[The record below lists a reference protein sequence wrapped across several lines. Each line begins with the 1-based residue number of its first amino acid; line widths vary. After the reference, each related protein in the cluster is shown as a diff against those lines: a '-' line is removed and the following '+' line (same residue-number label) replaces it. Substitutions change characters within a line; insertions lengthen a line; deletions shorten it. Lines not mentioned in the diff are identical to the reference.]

1 MTDKGP
7 TSAPVDDSLDK
18 IRELL
23 IGRDDKYIEDKL
35 NRNAKGVVSGVVSE
49 ALLDRET
56 KDGSVNK
63 VLVPLVEKSLHR
75 SIEANSDK
83 IVGTLYPLVGT
94 LVRKAVSAFLVDF
107 VEKTNALIEHSLSP
121 KSITWRFKA
130 WQSGVRYS
138 DYVASQVYQYQVQQ
152 LFVIHRETGTLLHTV
167 SSDPQK
173 SKDADLISSML
184 VAINDFV
191 ADAFSPSKAAYDNEL
206 GEIKTDDFTLLINLG
221 PQAILVAAVIGSAPP
236 EIRGKFQLALEEF
249 HQFYQKPLLEYK
261 GDNRPFEGCG
271 TLLNDCLVSEKKE
284 AKQGKKKRLAGTLLV
299 VLAIVSLLTLA
310 FFRIELALL
319 QNNIDTLPPEPGIVL
334 SRTEINNGKIHLRL
348 LRDPAAPSAREWLRR
363 YGVETDD
370 VSISESSFVSLHNA
384 VIETKLL
391 NLISAYPSL
400 SIAREEAS
408 NLRLSGSIS
417 AAQYSLLLQ
426 KVNAIPGISQL
437 NINANNITINPVA
450 TDNSATLSA
459 ALAKQIASEVSGI
472 TLNFKKNQNTL
483 AVSEMEKLNRLTLLL
498 TQLQDVAHQINLS
511 VAVFIMGA
519 SDRSGT
525 TAKNKTLSRARADN
539 VKNLLVSNG
548 VDESLLLP
556 MGLGSLP
563 LNENAMGRT
572 VFLNVLISEA
582 KTTEDKN
589 P

>member
-1 MTDKGP
+1 
-7 TSAPVDDSLDK
+7 
-18 IRELL
+18 
-23 IGRDDKYIEDKL
+23 
-35 NRNAKGVVSGVVSE
+35 
-49 ALLDRET
+49 
-56 KDGSVNK
+56 
-63 VLVPLVEKSLHR
+63 
-75 SIEANSDK
+75 
-83 IVGTLYPLVGT
+83 
-94 LVRKAVSAFLVDF
+94 
-107 VEKTNALIEHSLSP
+107 
-121 KSITWRFKA
+121 
-130 WQSGVRYS
+130 
-138 DYVASQVYQYQVQQ
+138 
-152 LFVIHRETGTLLHTV
+152 
-167 SSDPQK
+167 
-173 SKDADLISSML
+173 
-184 VAINDFV
+184 
-191 ADAFSPSKAAYDNEL
+191 
-206 GEIKTDDFTLLINLG
+206 
-221 PQAILVAAVIGSAPP
+221 
-236 EIRGKFQLALEEF
+236 
-249 HQFYQKPLLEYK
+249 
-261 GDNRPFEGCG
+261 
-271 TLLNDCLVSEKKE
+271 
-284 AKQGKKKRLAGTLLV
+284 
-299 VLAIVSLLTLA
+299 LAIVSLLTLA

-437 NINANNITINPVA
+437 NINANNITITPVA